1 MNQRQLNST
10 GTRRSPIVV
19 SGVEFHFT
27 SSDIE
32 SVFVDAADWS
42 DRAAARPPAP
52 AAGELRD
59 PVAGPPII
67 VDTDNRPFEDITLES
82 EGISVEDILGID
94 DGMHELG
101 DDNSPTDEF
110 EVLRDVPDSAVPG
123 RRRRTGRHR
132 LTARLHVRGREWNP
146 RQPRTTRH

>member
-1 MNQRQLNST
+1 MQ
-10 GTRRSPIVV
+10 
-19 SGVEFHFT
+19 
-27 SSDIE
+27 
-32 SVFVDAADWS
+32 ADWS

-110 EVLRDVPDSAVPG
+110 EVLRDVPDSLYPDEDEEPEDTASRPDSMFAVENEPAA
-123 RRRRTGRHR
+123 TADDAA
-132 LTARLHVRGREWNP
+132 LTAPPGHCRR
-146 RQPRTTRH
+146 